1 MEPMQTIKAL
11 QISLLILTS
20 SKMNPCLLVLSFF
33 AANVAAVDPMLN
45 FPELPASVSTAISEA
60 VDSINSKYTITAF
73 EEAYST
79 VPYTDTSARDLM
91 EVFLWFTYMSEIY
104 SVATEFLPF
113 KTSYQKWN
121 GSLFYTPGEYTAPAG
136 YAAAGYVTMDDD
148 GSYPR
153 TNGTRSNVSNSST
166 GFPRSSSSSDNAA
179 PTMGFVV
186 AGGFAGL
193 VGLVLL

>member
-1 MEPMQTIKAL
+1 
-11 QISLLILTS
+11 
-20 SKMNPCLLVLSFF
+20 
-33 AANVAAVDPMLN
+33 MLN
-45 FPELPASVSTAISEA
+45 IPELPASVSTAISEA

-73 EEAYST
+73 DEAYAT

-91 EVFLWFTYMSEIY
+91 EVFIWFTYMSEIY
-104 SVATEFLPF
+104 SVATELLPF
-113 KTSYQKWN
+113 KTSFHKWD
-121 GSLFYTPGEYTAPAG
+121 GSLYYTPGEYTAPVG
-136 YAAAGYVTMDDD
+136 YAPAGYVTMDDD

-153 TNGTRSNVSNSST
+153 TNGSRSNVTNFTTGSPRSS
-166 GFPRSSSSSDNAA
+166 SSSSSDNAA